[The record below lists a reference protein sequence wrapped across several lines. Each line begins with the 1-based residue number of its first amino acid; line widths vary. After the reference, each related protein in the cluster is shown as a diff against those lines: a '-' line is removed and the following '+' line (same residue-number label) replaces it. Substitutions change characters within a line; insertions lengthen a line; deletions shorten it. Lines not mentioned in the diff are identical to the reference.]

1 MYQKHLRDQ
10 KPVYFRYAPP
20 LAVRSDDDDKLP
32 NPPFADAK
40 PWQCSVYYYWWLFMR
55 ECHKDMNYRFHN
67 FDKFDEEE
75 ATPSSP
81 VDKAFGDVSEIG
93 FLKWWI
99 MTGRHLFA
107 EPIGQGVRALG
118 WGELDNGIN
127 REGGRGFSLSDRNI
141 YLAIP
146 VHQDFEKSID
156 EVKAFLKQAKARAP
170 AMTYDAPLF
179 PVFTKPVLTS
189 LEKIYQ
195 AWTLRNSH
203 PDTSLADIAVRAGLA
218 ANSDNS
224 DTATKAA
231 NASAASRAL
240 SQASYVIKWVERGVF
255 PVTSKSQEEN
265 AGIMAEKIE
274 EKLRNADFMRDFR
287 RVICSDRNKK
297 FLLELAEKHGFDL
310 GAAR

>member
-32 NPPFADAK
+32 NPPFAGAQ

-55 ECHKDMNYRFHN
+55 ECHKDMDYRLHN
-67 FDKFDEEE
+67 FLWFGEEDVQPHR
-75 ATPSSP
+75 A
-81 VDKAFGDVSEIG
+81 VDRAFGDVSEIG

-99 MTGRHLFA
+99 IIGRHLFS
-107 EPIGQGVRALG
+107 EPIHQGVRALG
-118 WGELDNGIN
+118 WEELDSGLKGEN
-127 REGGRGFSLSDRNI
+127 GRGFSLSDRNI

-156 EVKAFLKQAKARAP
+156 EVKMFLKQAKARAP
-170 AMTYDAPLF
+170 ARTYDEPLF

-195 AWTLRNSH
+195 AWTLRTSH
-203 PDTSLADIAVRAGLA
+203 PDIPLADIAVKAGLA

-240 SQASYVIKWVERGVF
+240 SQASCIIKWVEHGVF
-255 PVTSKSQEEN
+255 PVTSKSQEKN
-265 AGIMAEKIE
+265 AALQAEKIE
-274 EKLRNADFMRDFR
+274 ERLRNDDFMKDFSR
-287 RVICSDRNKK
+287 AC
-297 FLLELAEKHGFDL
+297 
-310 GAAR
+310 